1 MRHHEQ
7 IKLSKKCIA
16 AVSKKDEKTVMDE
29 LSGAGEILT
38 LLRDYD
44 HFADTNGEIDGF
56 TIIRVIFSDSS
67 DNQFSI
73 EVYYTVTY
81 YFGCADMNDEREE
94 EMVIEI
100 DINPQT
106 NEAVLIGEN
115 EEKREPDDF

>member
-56 TIIRVIFSDSS
+56 TIIRVIFSDS

-73 EVYYTVTY
+73 EVDYTVTY
-81 YFGCADMNDEREE
+81 YFGCANMNQVREE

-115 EEKREPDDF
+115 EEKREPDLF

>member
-16 AVSKKDEKTVMDE
+16 AVCKKDEKTVMDE

-56 TIIRVIFSDSS
+56 TIIRVIFSDS

-73 EVYYTVTY
+73 EVDYTVTY
-81 YFGCADMNDEREE
+81 YFGCASMNQVREE
-94 EMVIEI
+94 EMEIEI

>member
-7 IKLSKKCIA
+7 IELSKKCIA
-16 AVSKKDEKTVMDE
+16 AVSKKDKKTVMDE

-38 LLRDYD
+38 LLRAYD

-56 TIIRVIFSDSS
+56 TIIRVIFSDS

-73 EVYYTVTY
+73 EVDYTVTY
-81 YFGCADMNDEREE
+81 YFGCADMNQVREE